1 MLRLV
6 IIGLLVAG
14 ALGTAP
20 VFADSKSGGGTIGRG
35 CTLDP
40 FNHTQRCIDFDHCT
54 IDKNGKRT
62 CPVVVTTTRN
72 MADAK
77 SKGSK
82 SSSGKADSHPSEYLV
97 FTFVLVLVSS

>member
-1 MLRLV
+1 MLRLFS
-6 IIGLLVAG
+6 ITALVAATLAASP
-14 ALGTAP
+14 ALA
-20 VFADSKSGGGTIGRG
+20 SQNSGGGTIGRG

-40 FNHTQRCIDFDHCT
+40 FNHTQRGIDFDHCT

-62 CPVVVTTTRN
+62 CPVEVTTTRN

-97 FTFVLVLVSS
+97 FTFDQVLVSS